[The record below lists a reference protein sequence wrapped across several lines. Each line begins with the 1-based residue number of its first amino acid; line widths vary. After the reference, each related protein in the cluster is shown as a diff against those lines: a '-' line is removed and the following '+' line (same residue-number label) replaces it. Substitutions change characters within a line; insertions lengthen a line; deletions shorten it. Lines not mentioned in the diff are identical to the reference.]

1 MYRLHAGDMV
11 ISLDGNLLVHP
22 DDFLKFLKN
31 DYECVG
37 GCTPTTD
44 DPVYL
49 HTKTIQGVPYT
60 TAFSRVS
67 GEFEWT
73 GFT

>member
-11 ISLDGNLLVHP
+11 ISLDGNLLVHQMI
-22 DDFLKFLKN
+22 LKFLKN

-44 DPVYL
+44 DLFTYIPKQFKVY
-49 HTKTIQGVPYT
+49 HIQQL
-60 TAFSRVS
+60 FSRVS